1 MKQLTFFSIS
11 STTQSLFFIFFILKK
26 GAQIQATIFF
36 CPISLFSTFSGE
48 LCTLEKTSRQSFL
61 WTYLARCEQPGEN
74 GGHMDQWDPMTW
86 HHTQVG
92 GKEDQN

>member
-11 STTQSLFFIFFILKK
+11 STTQSLFFIFLFKK
-26 GAQIQATIFF
+26 KVHKFKPLFFSAQSA
-36 CPISLFSTFSGE
+36 
-48 LCTLEKTSRQSFL
+48 LEKTSRQSFL